1 MEKTSASNK
10 RMAFT
15 LISIAITFFV
25 AIILKKIIF
34 G

>member
-10 RMAFT
+10 RMAYT

>member
-1 MEKTSASNK
+1 MDKTSASNK

>member
-1 MEKTSASNK
+1 MEKTTISNK

-15 LISIAITFFV
+15 LISIAIAFFV
-25 AIILKKIIF
+25 AIILKKLIL